1 MKDLQELC
9 LWAVSNREE
18 IGFTHE
24 SHKLGDNI
32 LSSVGMKLGDK
43 FIFGRYIS
51 NDPVKSMGIAIAETL
66 ARVAMVATGIETS
79 HGPAAHF
86 EISLAK
92 ENARR
97 ELLERDA
104 FLWAVHWK
112 MKLKEISSHEGF
124 FELPLRDQKL
134 KGALYITTSDKP
146 VYALAVGNTYSEVV
160 EKTFLDSI
168 AFKKHI
174 DDTNLEPMTLKE
186 FMEVKQ
192 YSVLN
197 HAQLSFS
204 DEFKA
209 ALDKWP
215 REGNELKSRRP
226 LREDFSYREL
236 NLPINFQG
244 SGLRII
250 QATHP
255 ELLTFY
261 VGPISELKKQESYQ
275 LLTKEFG
282 EAPFQW
288 PHPFN

>member
-1 MKDLQELC
+1 MKDLQQLC
-9 LWAVSNREE
+9 LWAVSNREK

-32 LSSVGMKLGDK
+32 LSSVGMKLGEK

-51 NDPVKSMGIAIAETL
+51 NDAVKSMGIAIAETL
-66 ARVAMVATGIETS
+66 ERVAMVANGIETS
-79 HGPAAHF
+79 NGLAAHF
-86 EISLAK
+86 DIALAK
-92 ENARR
+92 ENAKR

-112 MKLKEISSHEGF
+112 MRLNEISSHPGF
-124 FELPLRDQKL
+124 YELPLRDQNL

-146 VYALAVGNTYSEVV
+146 VYALAVGNTYREVV

-186 FMEVKQ
+186 FMEVKH

-204 DEFKA
+204 NEFKA

-236 NLPINFQG
+236 NLPIDFQG
-244 SGLRII
+244 SGLKIV

-255 ELLTFY
+255 ELLTYY
-261 VGPISELKKQESYQ
+261 VGPISELKKQGSYQ
-275 LLTKEFG
+275 LLTIEFG